1 MFKTIWDASGE
12 RLYETGLN
20 RGVLYT
26 AVANDPYGKGT
37 AFNGLTEM
45 AEKPAGAELTDL
57 FSDNIKYAALRAAET
72 FGATMSAYTYPEEF
86 AECDGSVAPVAG
98 VYLGQQVR
106 KPFGFSYRTLIGDD
120 QHDSAD
126 KGYKLHLLY
135 GLTAAPSERTYN
147 PINNSPD
154 ATTFSWELSSTPVVV
169 PGYKPL
175 SCITID
181 STKVNAE
188 KLAALEQILYGTP
201 AIEAVGTF
209 GEEGYV
215 EAIAAVE
222 ARLPM
227 PNEILTLMGETAA

>member
-1 MFKTIWDASGE
+1 MFKTIWDAIGE
-12 RLYETGLN
+12 RLYETGLD

-26 AVANDPYGKGT
+26 AVQSDPYGKGT

-45 AEKPAGAELTDL
+45 TEKPAGAELTDL
-57 FSDNIKYAALRAAET
+57 FADNIKYASLRAAET
-72 FGATMSAYTYPEEF
+72 YGATMGAYTYPEEF
-86 AECDGSVAPVAG
+86 NECDGSVAAEEG
-98 VYLGQQVR
+98 VYLGQQTR

-135 GLTAAPSERTYN
+135 GLSAAPSERAYN
-147 PINNSPD
+147 PINDSPD

-169 PGYKPL
+169 TGYKPV

-181 STKVNAE
+181 STKVDSV
-188 KLAALEQILYGTP
+188 KLTALEQILYGTP
-201 AIEAVGTF
+201 AVEAVGTS
-209 GEEGYV
+209 GEQGYV
-215 EAIAAVE
+215 APVAAVE

-227 PNEILTLMGETAA
+227 PTEVLTLMGD